1 MEWGWGI
8 IKKII
13 RKVIPRQDFLYGV
26 GKRAWNSGF
35 TGGMGKRSLYTGSI
49 CVVKCFQ
56 KSKVFLTLLQMQSR
70 TEIYKHILEGKEL
83 CSYFYFWYYC
93 VFNKTEA
100 GFKSGT

>member
-35 TGGMGKRSLYTGSI
+35 TGGMGKRSLYTGGI
-49 CVVKCFQ
+49 CVVKCFTDN
-56 KSKVFLTLLQMQSR
+56 VFLKPASDAI
-70 TEIYKHILEGKEL
+70 E
-83 CSYFYFWYYC
+83 
-93 VFNKTEA
+93 N
-100 GFKSGT
+100 